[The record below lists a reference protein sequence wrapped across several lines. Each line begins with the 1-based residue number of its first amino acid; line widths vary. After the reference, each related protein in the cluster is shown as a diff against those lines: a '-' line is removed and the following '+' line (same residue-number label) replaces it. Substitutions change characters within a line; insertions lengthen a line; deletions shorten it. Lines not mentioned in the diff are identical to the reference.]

1 MEKGGGKRIL
11 VFAHLDFKVGVPT
24 GNRQGSGQAPHVTG
38 SETLGQAPHV
48 TGLPPGGWGNPHST

>member
-38 SETLGQAPHV
+38 
-48 TGLPPGGWGNPHST
+48 LPLGGWGDPHST